1 MPAILAT
8 SEKTSSALFLFFWPT
23 ALPVRNRMLPPLVI
37 GIRMV
42 NWPMLR
48 MIDCAANWLT
58 DIWLAINV
66 KISRDQIC
74 QTPMMPEVKLMLI
87 RGPKLLTVSF
97 EKKCT
102 SGTAGTSEVREHWAT
117 FRTIL
122 MKKYPNVDQQIPIQP
137 QSNKYTKTNVRIMW
151 NIVAKSD
158 VITAYLTNFWAA
170 RNVNSDYAMKVKI
183 MLGKTMLQYWMPIS
197 AISESMP
204 AAV

>member
-1 MPAILAT
+1 
-8 SEKTSSALFLFFWPT
+8 
-23 ALPVRNRMLPPLVI
+23 MLPPLVI

-48 MIDCAANWLT
+48 MIDCAANLLT
-58 DIWLAINV
+58 GIWLAINV

-102 SGTAGTSEVREHWAT
+102 SGTAGTSEEREHWAT

-122 MKKYPNVDQQIPIQP
+122 MKKYPNVDQQIPRKP
-137 QSNKYTKTNVRIMW
+137 QSYKYTKTNVRIMW

-158 VITAYLTNFWAA
+158 VITAYLINF
-170 RNVNSDYAMKVKI
+170 
-183 MLGKTMLQYWMPIS
+183 
-197 AISESMP
+197 
-204 AAV
+204 